1 MSRPPRPVDEGLPNK
16 SDIWLIFYLGAV
28 MVTGTLL
35 VFFLAGGGIETC
47 SGLPLADEGNLPF
60 DKIACDAG
68 DAGAISD
75 WENYADERFIH
86 AQTMTLSVF
95 IMFQLFNVMN
105 CRSQEESIFS
115 LGAFSNKAINIAFL
129 ASFGLLL
136 FFVQLA
142 NVSIPLTNIEIGG
155 LLSTKVLSMS
165 DWGIIIA
172 VAFSVLVIEE
182 FRKLIVNSKLFAIK
196 KMY

>member
-1 MSRPPRPVDEGLPNK
+1 
-16 SDIWLIFYLGAV
+16 
-28 MVTGTLL
+28 MVIGTLL

-47 SGLPLADEGNLPF
+47 NGLPLADENNLPF
-60 DKIACDAG
+60 DKAACDSG
-68 DAGAISD
+68 DLEAIAEWS
-75 WENYADERFIH
+75 NYADDRFVH

-129 ASFGLLL
+129 VSFGLLL

-142 NVSIPLTNIEIGG
+142 NISIPLIGIEIGG
-155 LLSTKVLSMS
+155 LLSTKVLSSS
-165 DWGIIIA
+165 DWLIIIA
-172 VAFSVLVIEE
+172 VSFSVLVIEE
-182 FRKLIVNSKLFAIK
+182 FRKFIVNSKLFAIK
-196 KMY
+196 NIP